1 MLRSTLTPKSRAHAP
16 RRVSLSGGTRKN
28 APSKTLDEFSN
39 LMMKTALDTAVDLI
53 TAARNESANGRLKRD
68 TMAGILN
75 VLPPDCSKHMIYN
88 RERKR
93 RRVDEEILDTTIDV
107 PELEPVDVPE
117 LEPAL
122 NKGGRPLGATNEAK
136 HDREE
141 REDMA
146 KAHVVKVLL
155 ARWAERKPGK
165 RTERNELKLIIEAA
179 KEKFNVHNL
188 IIGESM
194 IRQRANTG
202 KTLTRRGGVSPMLE
216 IEPLLVI
223 FVICLQ
229 RIGTPLNPTSFLA
242 LANSLIEGTPLEK
255 KVLESKNGGKIG
267 AANGTRY
274 YMGFMK
280 RNKDEID
287 SKCPRK
293 FPADRK
299 NWTPYPNI
307 DSMFRGKTV
316 PCYTTASPHGG
327 ITGEILTDLLKFMDG
342 LELFPRV
349 ENGPRP
355 VLLLDG
361 HNSRFNLAFLQYVND
376 PKTKWFVVIGLPYGT
391 HVWQVGD
398 SSEQNGSFNNA
409 FYEALEM
416 LFARKLKTGM
426 PATISKTDIIP
437 LVNM

>member
-93 RRVDEEILDTTIDV
+93 RRLEEEILDTTINV

-280 RNKDEID
+280 RHKDEID

-299 NWTPYPNI
+299 NWTTYPNI
-307 DSMFRGKTV
+307 DSMYDMVYAVLLEAKVASRADSPQWTDKSGQSVETEAEAFGSLVEFTLDHPKWFLFVDELGKNTNQKDGGNRKQARV
-316 PCYTTASPHGG
+316 LVEKNTEGKQTCSTTDNRFTILGFTAS
-327 ITGEILTDLLKFMDG
+327 TGE
-342 LELFPRV
+342 
-349 ENGPRP
+349 P
-355 VLLLDG
+355 VMC
-361 HNSRFNLAFLQYVND
+361 
-376 PKTKWFVVIGLPYGT
+376 VVVFQG
-391 HVWQVGD
+391 
-398 SSEQNGSFNNA
+398 
-409 FYEALEM
+409 
-416 LFARKLKTGM
+416 
-426 PATISKTDIIP
+426 
-437 LVNM
+437 